1 MSITYSFLTFK
12 EESAGFIS
20 IIISSVVCFFLSS
33 SHMTIYGISILGVLY
48 LKMLEPYYTRS
59 ELTYIVAMSGFII
72 FPFWKVIHS
81 VGAIF
86 DSFPGRVHASM
97 VFGVALIALVKVLR
111 P

>member
-1 MSITYSFLTFK
+1 M
-12 EESAGFIS
+12 
-20 IIISSVVCFFLSS
+20 
-33 SHMTIYGISILGVLY
+33 Y

-81 VGAIF
+81 VGSIF

-97 VFGVALIALVKVLR
+97 VFGVALIALVKVNLDIFSFSLYLYKISRHSSQR
-111 P
+111 PTQML